1 MDLKSIVET
10 LLSFAFHYPLFMS
23 YVWIIAGSYYYF
35 RREYGES
42 HDLPLLPEYPPLSI
56 LVPCHNEQDNLIET
70 IGQLMKQTYPNF
82 DVIAINDCSTDK
94 TGEMLDEL
102 TEKYPN
108 LRVVHLATNQG
119 KAMGL
124 RMGALVSNSDY
135 LLCIDGDALLDPGVA
150 TWMMSHLVSSPRVGA
165 VTGNPRIR
173 NRSTLL
179 GKLQVGEFS
188 SIIGLIK
195 RAQRIYGRVFTLS
208 GVIGCFRKSALHRID
223 YWNTDMIT
231 EDIDVSWRLQLD
243 HWDIRYEP
251 NALCWI
257 LMPETI
263 KGLWK
268 QRLRWSQG
276 GAEVILRYFKR
287 MFNWR
292 ARYMWPVYLEY
303 LISVIWSYCM
313 LLIFILWF
321 LKFFIEIEAIKNIE
335 ISMII
340 PGQSGI
346 LLGVTCLLQ
355 FMVSLM
361 IDSHY
366 ERGLVRYIFFLIWYP
381 LAYWLLNMTTCV
393 VAFPKAIFKKKG
405 RAVWT
410 SPDRGIGSVKPP

>member
-1 MDLKSIVET
+1 
-10 LLSFAFHYPLFMS
+10 
-23 YVWIIAGSYYYF
+23 
-35 RREYGES
+35 
-42 HDLPLLPEYPPLSI
+42 
-56 LVPCHNEQDNLIET
+56 
-70 IGQLMKQTYPNF
+70 
-82 DVIAINDCSTDK
+82 
-94 TGEMLDEL
+94 
-102 TEKYPN
+102 
-108 LRVVHLATNQG
+108 
-119 KAMGL
+119 
-124 RMGALVSNSDY
+124 
-135 LLCIDGDALLDPGVA
+135 
-150 TWMMSHLVSSPRVGA
+150 
-165 VTGNPRIR
+165 
-173 NRSTLL
+173 
-179 GKLQVGEFS
+179 
-188 SIIGLIK
+188 
-195 RAQRIYGRVFTLS
+195 
-208 GVIGCFRKSALHRID
+208 VIGCFRKSALHRID

-287 MFNWR
+287 MFKWR

-313 LLIFILWF
+313 LLVFILWF
-321 LKFFIEIEAIKNIE
+321 LKFIMDIESIRDIE
-335 ISMII
+335 ISLII
-340 PGQSGI
+340 PGESGI

-366 ERGLVRYIFFLIWYP
+366 ERGLIRYIFFLVWYP

-410 SPDRGIGSVKPP
+410 SPDRGIGSIKPP